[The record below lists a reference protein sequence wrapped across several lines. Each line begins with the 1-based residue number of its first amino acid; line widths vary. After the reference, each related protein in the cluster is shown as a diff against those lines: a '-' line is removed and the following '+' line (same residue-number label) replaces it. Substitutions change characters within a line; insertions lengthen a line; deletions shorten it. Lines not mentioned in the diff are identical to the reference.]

1 MGIGPS
7 GNRTKW
13 ESPKWACSGPR
24 PCRLSEPGNSDAA
37 RGGLHRASSHVAF
50 YKTHV
55 ASCVQRAAPRGDH
68 FVARRVGVQQ
78 MVRAD
83 RADLVLPRRQR
94 VPLQHHTIALQHA
107 ATTRQ
112 RHACRVPH
120 AARDSTATRRVTS
133 SARNARAC
141 MRARALRLTSVH
153 ACASVGAGGWLPCP
167 WAAARKAAA
176 TAARRRTASCLRRAV
191 CPIRA
196 RGVPFPPQRTVQLGA
211 DGLAAAVAVI
221 RTVIPNDLNRYS
233 DYPDR

>member
-1 MGIGPS
+1 M
-7 GNRTKW
+7 
-13 ESPKWACSGPR
+13 
-24 PCRLSEPGNSDAA
+24 
-37 RGGLHRASSHVAF
+37 
-50 YKTHV
+50 
-55 ASCVQRAAPRGDH
+55 QRAAPRGDH
-68 FVARRVGVQQ
+68 YVARRVGVQQ

-94 VPLQHHTIALQHA
+94 MPLQQHTIALQHA
-107 ATTRQ
+107 ATTRW
-112 RHACRVPH
+112 RRACRVPH

-133 SARNARAC
+133 SVRNARVHAC
-141 MRARALRLTSVH
+141 VCLATRERARALVCAS
-153 ACASVGAGGWLPCP
+153 ASVGAGGWLPCP

-191 CPIRA
+191 CPLLEHA
-196 RGVPFPPQRTVQLGA
+196 ECPFLRSGPFRLGT